1 MSPAAQHKLVSPFS
15 SLDPSALPPPLM
27 TAQGVPF
34 HPIWQLIPALSP
46 FYTSYEKHFD
56 ATASFIFLYR
66 HTWVPLLATALYF
79 AFCYYG
85 PKAMRHRK
93 AFDLKTILCLW
104 NLSLSLISFAGA
116 VRVGTHLLYL
126 LSPWGGFSFRDTI
139 CESPEATYA
148 DNATGLWCVV
158 FTVSK
163 LLELVDTIFV
173 VLRKKPLIF
182 LHWYHHATVLL
193 CSWFGHV
200 TFTPALYFMAIN
212 YSIHGVMYMY
222 FFLMAIKKVPQWF
235 NPMWLTVAQIS
246 QMFVGIWVIVMSCYY
261 KYFEGAQGEGMGKGC
276 AIDGRMIVAICLM
289 YSTYLVLF
297 VKFFVQRYAG
307 QQKRKGARE
316 VAVVGKEDKATMT
329 DRKRHMELNILASDR
344 EEVKDEFRVKK
355 E

>member
-1 MSPAAQHKLVSPFS
+1 MPPAAPHKLFSPLS
-15 SLDPSALPPPLM
+15 SLDPSALPPPLT
-27 TAQGVPF
+27 TARGVPF
-34 HPIWQLIPALSP
+34 HPIWQLVPALSP

-56 ATASFIFLYR
+56 AAASFLFLYN
-66 HTWVPLLATALYF
+66 HIWIPILATVLYL

-85 PKAMRHRK
+85 PKVMRHRK
-93 AFDLKTILCLW
+93 AFHLKTALCLW
-104 NLSLSLISFAGA
+104 NLSLSLISIAGA

-139 CESPEATYA
+139 CEPPEATYA

-222 FFLMAIKKVPQWF
+222 FFFMAVTKVPPWF
-235 NPMWLTVAQIS
+235 NPMWLTAAQIS
-246 QMFVGIWVIVMSCYY
+246 QMFVGIFVIVMSCYY
-261 KYFEGAQGEGMGKGC
+261 KYFEGNGC

-297 VKFFVQRYAG
+297 VKFFLQRYAG
-307 QQKRKGARE
+307 QKKRKEARE
-316 VAVVGKEDKATMT
+316 AAMAGKEDKATMT
-329 DRKRHMELNILASDR
+329 DKKGHMELNGAPGR
-344 EEVKDEFRVKK
+344 EEVKDEFMKK
-355 E
+355 AQ